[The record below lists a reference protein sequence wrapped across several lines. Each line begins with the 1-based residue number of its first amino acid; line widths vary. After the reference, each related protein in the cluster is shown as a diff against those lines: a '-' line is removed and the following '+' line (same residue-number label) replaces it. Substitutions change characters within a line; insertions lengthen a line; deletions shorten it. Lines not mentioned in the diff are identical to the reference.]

1 MSRTSLR
8 SSAHALSQPS
18 PSSSVITSPPAASEI
33 NAVPVQPRR
42 GGRTSFNW
50 DSRQTDCLLEQ
61 VRAVLPRGHHEWE
74 KVVAN
79 YNALMSESA
88 DYNRLK
94 DKFFKLV
101 RTVKPTGKNTKPSHI
116 QQAQEISAEI
126 EARVHGGLGDGED
139 DDDAVDRAAQQLAL
153 SGDEGEEKEEAVM
166 APSPSSAASSSSPSS
181 PSMRRSIQSF
191 PSERTSSKC
200 NRMCIRR
207 SGCGCAKAQN
217 SCVLI
222 WRSLGLATTSH

>member
-126 EARVHGGLGDGED
+126 EARVHGGLAMGRTTTTLSTALLNSSPCQVTRATQMAVEGGGRESEHLTQCLLADGAVQILQNEAED
-139 DDDAVDRAAQQLAL
+139 VCGMQ
-153 SGDEGEEKEEAVM
+153 V
-166 APSPSSAASSSSPSS
+166 SPSTVVAAP
-181 PSMRRSIQSF
+181 
-191 PSERTSSKC
+191 ER
-200 NRMCIRR
+200 
-207 SGCGCAKAQN
+207 
-217 SCVLI
+217 
-222 WRSLGLATTSH
+222 

>member
-61 VRAVLPRGHHEWE
+61 VRAVLPRVHHEWE

-79 YNALMSESA
+79 YNALMSESGCVQLHVLTHICHLLLCRPRDA
-88 DYNRLK
+88 
-94 DKFFKLV
+94 
-101 RTVKPTGKNTKPSHI
+101 TVVVVSN
-116 QQAQEISAEI
+116 
-126 EARVHGGLGDGED
+126 GG
-139 DDDAVDRAAQQLAL
+139 
-153 SGDEGEEKEEAVM
+153 
-166 APSPSSAASSSSPSS
+166 
-181 PSMRRSIQSF
+181 
-191 PSERTSSKC
+191 
-200 NRMCIRR
+200 
-207 SGCGCAKAQN
+207 
-217 SCVLI
+217 
-222 WRSLGLATTSH
+222 